1 MNFIGSG
8 LRRLTVRWLAFVVVL
23 APVSTLRAVEEPPP
37 APTPVRLAAP
47 YFSLPVAVAT
57 ARGFFEEE
65 HLAVS
70 YSIFS
75 GSRQA
80 FSLLSTNDVDVIL
93 SSSDNPVNYRLNSG
107 NALGAVLDVQM
118 IFGHD
123 LGFNLS
129 LVAQPGFT
137 TVESL
142 RGARLAVDA
151 PDSGFALALYEILRH
166 YGMEAGVDYAVVSA
180 GATPIR
186 LTGLRAGDFEATVL
200 NSDSLVRAESEG
212 FPILAAL
219 ADVASPYAGAAGIAR
234 ESWLHANREVAVRV
248 IRAIYRANRW
258 VHDPAHHAAAV
269 DLIIAYDPTTTTE
282 ALAERIYDLSVADGG
297 VIENARMSLDGL
309 RTILE
314 IRQEFGGF
322 ETPQDLETLLAPES
336 GLYDLSYYEE
346 AVRSLH
352 PQPLACSRALRVHE
366 SQPPRASRGDH

>member
-1 MNFIGSG
+1 MNLIGSG
-8 LRRLTVRWLAFVVVL
+8 LRRLTLRCLAFMVMF
-23 APVSTLRAVEEPPP
+23 ASVSTAWAVEEPRP
-37 APTPVRLAAP
+37 APTPVRIAAP
-47 YFSLPVAVAT
+47 YFSLPMAAAT

-65 HLAVS
+65 NLAVS

-80 FSLLSTNDVDVIL
+80 FSMLSTNDVDVIL
-93 SSSDNPVNYRLNSG
+93 SSSDNPVNYRLNSR
-107 NALGAVLDVQM
+107 NALGAVLDVQI

-123 LGFNLS
+123 LGFGLS
-129 LVAQPGFT
+129 LVAQPGFD

-166 YGMEAGVDYAVVSA
+166 HGMEAGVDYTVVSA

-186 LTGLRAGDFEATVL
+186 LTGLRAHDFEATVL

-212 FPILAAL
+212 FPVLAAL
-219 ADVASPYAGAAGIAR
+219 ADVASPYAGAVGIAR
-234 ESWLHANREVAVRV
+234 ESWLQANRDVAVRV

-258 VHDPAHHAAAV
+258 LHDPDNHAAAV
-269 DLIIAYDPTTTTE
+269 DLIIAYDPATTSE
-282 ALAERIYDLSVADGG
+282 ALAERIYDLSVSDGG

-322 ETPQDLETLLAPES
+322 EAPQDLEVLLAPEG
-336 GLYDLSYYEE
+336 GLYDLGYYEE

-352 PQPLACSRALRVHE
+352 ADRRHHGGHHHHQD
-366 SQPPRASRGDH
+366 GDGCGD